1 MLLKYVVKRFPTY
14 PKAAPKN
21 EVAPMVVEESIK
33 EETPLQAA
41 APAEE
46 KAPKAE
52 NNKRKKKAEAE
63 MEAIEKFMAAEETL
77 SAMAPEVKR
86 VKQDRG
92 LIERTESSKVV
103 LTEDNR
109 QVLND

>member
-14 PKAAPKN
+14 SRAVLKKEYAPIVK
-21 EVAPMVVEESIK
+21 EESEK
-33 EETPLQAA
+33 KETPLQAA
-41 APAEE
+41 APKKEN
-46 KAPKAE
+46 APKAE
-52 NNKRKKKAEAE
+52 NNKKKKKAEVE

-77 SAMAPEVKR
+77 NAMSPEVKR

-92 LIERTESSKVV
+92 LIERTESSKVI

>member
-1 MLLKYVVKRFPTY
+1 MLLKYVIKRFPTY
-14 PKAAPKN
+14 PKAVSKKEYAPII
-21 EVAPMVVEESIK
+21 MEESIK

-41 APAEE
+41 APAKE

-52 NNKRKKKAEAE
+52 NNKKKKKAEVE